1 MVEAEL
7 RVGVFQADQKIS
19 ELQLKTKLTSVSIF
33 LSFFFLLTNRIIK
46 SLNSV
51 NIGNRAKIPIQGT
64 Q

>member
-1 MVEAEL
+1 MEAEL